1 LRVKQLIDGGLV
13 LDGDLE
19 EATEEAFIEGRFV
32 EAFALLHSYI
42 EWLMVDLYRLHQAIG
57 LGENVHELEAPVN
70 ENPSWQDSLN
80 RLFENDIITKEE
92 YKRLRKFNELRN
104 KIVRRLILPAYQMRK
119 EKVTRSEA
127 FDIFMDAKEL
137 IFMLKAR
144 SKSLT
149 LRSQTWYQDEMDHKL
164 LG

>member
-1 LRVKQLIDGGLV
+1 MTNGGLV

-80 RLFENDIITKEE
+80 RLFENDAITKEE
-92 YKRLRKFNELRN
+92 YKHLRKFNELRN

-127 FDIFMDAKEL
+127 FDVFMNAKEL

-149 LRSQTWYQDEMDHKL
+149 FRSQTLYQDEMDHKL

>member
-1 LRVKQLIDGGLV
+1 MTNGGLV

-19 EATEEAFIEGRFV
+19 EATEEAFV

-42 EWLMVDLYRLHQAIG
+42 EWLVVDLSRLHQAIG
-57 LGENVHELEAPVN
+57 LGENVLELEFPVN

-80 RLFENDIITKEE
+80 RLFENDVIKKEE
-92 YKRLRKFNELRN
+92 YKRLRKFSELRN
-104 KIVRRLILPAYQMRK
+104 KIVRRLILPAYQVRK

-127 FDIFMDAKEL
+127 FDVFLNAKEL

-144 SKSLT
+144 KSLT

-164 LG
+164 LS